1 MKIRLGL
8 ARAAE
13 VPKLAAMARS
23 LVEHGLPH
31 TWDEQRLS
39 RCLANSDYVV
49 LVARDGKRVAGFAVM
64 EFLENRAHL
73 SLMAVDGAFQG
84 HGVGRALLRWL
95 EETARTAG
103 TFLIH
108 LEVRAGNVD
117 ARKFYERVGFIE
129 AGRRRRYYAGGED
142 AVRMARNIAV
152 A

>member
-8 ARAAE
+8 GRAVE
-13 VPKLAAMARS
+13 VPRLAAMARS

-31 TWDEQRLS
+31 SWDERRLC

-49 LVARDGKRVAGFAVM
+49 LVARDGRRIAGFAVM
-64 EFLENRAHL
+64 EFLDHRAHL
-73 SLMAVDGAFQG
+73 CLMAVDSAFQG
-84 HGVGRALLRWL
+84 HGVGRELLRWL

-108 LEVRAGNVD
+108 LEVRAGNID
-117 ARKFYERVGFIE
+117 ARRFYERVGFTE
-129 AGRRRRYYAGGED
+129 AGRRPRYYAGGED

>member
-8 ARAAE
+8 ARATE

-31 TWDEQRLS
+31 TWDEQRLC
-39 RCLANSDYVV
+39 RCLANSDYVA
-49 LVARDGKRVAGFAVM
+49 LVARDGKRIAGFAVM
-64 EFLENRAHL
+64 EFLERRAHL
-73 SLMAVDGAFQG
+73 ALMAVDAAYQG
-84 HGVGRALLRWL
+84 HGVGRALLAWL

-129 AGRRRRYYAGGED
+129 AGRRRNYYAGGED
-142 AVRMARNIAV
+142 AVRMARDISV

>member
-13 VPKLAAMARS
+13 VPRLAAMARS

-31 TWDEQRLS
+31 TWDERRLC
-39 RCLANSDYVV
+39 RCLANRDYVV
-49 LVARDGKRVAGFAVM
+49 LIARDGRRIAGFAVM
-64 EFLENRAHL
+64 EFLEHRAHL
-73 SLMAVDGAFQG
+73 SLMAVDPAYQG
-84 HGVGRALLRWL
+84 HGIGRALLHWL

-108 LEVRAGNVD
+108 LEVRAGNLE
-117 ARKFYERVGFIE
+117 ARKFYERVGFTE
-129 AGRRRRYYAGGED
+129 AGRRRHYYAGGED

>member
-31 TWDEQRLS
+31 TWDERRLC

-49 LVARDGKRVAGFAVM
+49 LVARDGKRIAGFAVM
-64 EFLENRAHL
+64 EFLEHRAHL
-73 SLMAVDGAFQG
+73 SLMAVDSAFQG
-84 HGVGRALLRWL
+84 HGIGRALLRWL

-117 ARKFYERVGFIE
+117 ARKFYERVGFTE

-142 AVRMARNIAV
+142 AVRMARNIAI

>member
-13 VPKLAAMARS
+13 VPKLAVMARS

-31 TWDEQRLS
+31 TWDERRLC
-39 RCLANSDYVV
+39 RCLANCDYVV
-49 LVARDGKRVAGFAVM
+49 LVARNGKRVAGFAVM
-64 EFLENRAHL
+64 EFLEHRAHL
-73 SLMAVDGAFQG
+73 ALMAVDAAYQG
-84 HGVGRALLRWL
+84 HGVGRALLEWL

-108 LEVRAGNVD
+108 LEVRAGNLG
-117 ARKFYERVGFIE
+117 ARRFYERVGFTE

-142 AVRMARNIAV
+142 AVRMARNIAL